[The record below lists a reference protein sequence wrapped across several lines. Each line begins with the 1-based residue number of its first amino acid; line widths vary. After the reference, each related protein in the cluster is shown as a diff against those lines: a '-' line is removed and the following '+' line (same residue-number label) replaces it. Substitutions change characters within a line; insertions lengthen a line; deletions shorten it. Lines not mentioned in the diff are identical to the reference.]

1 MKEQMMMAME
11 SMEALIPEEEKLD
24 LQAVDFDKATVR
36 LCDQNLQSLIPDDE
50 LAVRTGCG
58 EQNENTEFSEE
69 FFKATDGMAY
79 IENVLDNRLIA
90 SIYVDAKGQR
100 SFEVCQ
106 SYSDG
111 TVSGKMRIR
120 QADLYRL
127 AMAHFDVEQIP
138 SSPEKQR
145 TRKFLSQ
152 FGDDYLGKME
162 KDEIIQPIEILRAVF
177 AVREKLPIHREEP
190 EMPAQHLYRRIMTKK
205 KESS

>member
-79 IENVLDNRLIA
+79 IENVLDNRLDCV
-90 SIYVDAKGQR
+90 YLCGRKGT
-100 SFEVCQ
+100 
-106 SYSDG
+106 
-111 TVSGKMRIR
+111 TV
-120 QADLYRL
+120 
-127 AMAHFDVEQIP
+127 F
-138 SSPEKQR
+138 
-145 TRKFLSQ
+145 
-152 FGDDYLGKME
+152 
-162 KDEIIQPIEILRAVF
+162 
-177 AVREKLPIHREEP
+177 
-190 EMPAQHLYRRIMTKK
+190 
-205 KESS
+205 